1 MLARLVVPLAVLA
14 ANGPLSCQQ
23 YSWVRSPVNG
33 HEYALT
39 AATTWTSAENA
50 AGVAGA
56 HLATIRSVEEQQW
69 VESQF
74 GVAENLWIGLNDAA
88 TEGQFVWSSGELS
101 PYRNW
106 CPNEPNGGIGG
117 RPDEDYVHLAAFPGQ
132 CTGQWNDAPDAR
144 SYRGLVERIPR
155 SGVLI
160 WDRVVGISAR
170 SGHGAVYDPVRQA
183 GVYLDSQANGE
194 QMEFANGQWQLST
207 AAAALPPV
215 RGYAIAPDP
224 VRRRVVLFGGV
235 TTSGVPAGTWFYDGN
250 GWGSGGVPV
259 EPPPRTGH
267 AMAYDEVAQV
277 VLLFG
282 GRALDG
288 TLLNDTWYLDSHGWN
303 LVLMP
308 SPPQSRHDHGMAFDS
323 HSGRVMLIGGNAS
336 ADYHSPLFDVMV
348 WDGSAWQPGPRLPQ
362 RRVGAAVGKAPGGGV
377 LVVDGVQ
384 DYGLV
389 TDTLRWDGARWQN
402 LGPRQT
408 LRRNASVVLDESQG
422 RAVLVGGT
430 AFDVW
435 NQWATFGQFAE
446 SETFDGTTWS
456 RDPRSPPGPRMAAG
470 MTTDTVLG
478 RFLVYGGSR
487 YCGNL
492 SESWCFDGDRWT
504 MTPTQT
510 SQTYGVE
517 IVYDSNRQTV
527 YAIGGEGDD
536 CGYGYWT
543 GPGHLPPM
551 FPAIG
556 TVMDHQLA
564 YDAHRDRVMMIGGWV
579 GSGGPSVTNPGVLEY
594 NGDPQSEWQLIVPTV
609 QRRGTIVYIPTL
621 QACVLQDSQGLWK
634 WTGQDWQALGTA
646 PGSMSHFDPTRQRM
660 VFFDATHTH
669 AWAWDGSNFVEN
681 SVLGPAPDRPGY
693 GFYHPAR
700 RVFYYVGSESTDV
713 WTLRHSNSAE
723 HASTS
728 PGCPGSNGVPAART
742 DTLPWIGDTFAVQF
756 ESVPIGAAVGVI
768 LGLSNSLL
776 PGGVPLPLDLG
787 PIGMPGCLLA
797 NSNEDLLLAPG
808 GRWTMTIPNSLN
820 LIGAVFFDQAI
831 VLERSANAFGAILSD
846 GSRGVIGV
854 R

>member
-1 MLARLVVPLAVLA
+1 MLARLVVSLA
-14 ANGPLSCQQ
+14 AFAVSSPLSCQQ
-23 YSWVRSPVNG
+23 YSWALSPVNG

-69 VESQF
+69 IESQF
-74 GVAENLWIGLNDAA
+74 GVAESLWIGLNDAA

-106 CPNEPNGGIGG
+106 CRNEPNGGTGG

-132 CTGQWNDAPDAR
+132 CTGEWNDAPDAR

-155 SGVLI
+155 SGVLV

-170 SGHGAVYDPVRQA
+170 AGHGAVYDPVRQT
-183 GVYLDSQANGE
+183 GVYLDTEANGE
-194 QMEFANGQWQLST
+194 QMELANGQWHL
-207 AAAALPPV
+207 AAAAGGGLPPV

-224 VRRRVVLFGGV
+224 VRRRIVLFGGV

-259 EPPPRTGH
+259 EPPPRTRH
-267 AMAYDEVAQV
+267 AMAYDEIAQV
-277 VLLFG
+277 VVLFG

-288 TLLNDTWYLDSHGWN
+288 TMLNDTWFLDANGWN
-303 LVLMP
+303 YVPM
-308 SPPQSRHDHGMAFDS
+308 SNPPQARLGHGMAFDS
-323 HSGRVMLIGGNAS
+323 YSGRVMLIGGSVDDTGTSNM
-336 ADYHSPLFDVMV
+336 ADVHF
-348 WDGSAWQPGPRLPQ
+348 WDGTSWQAGPGLRDT
-362 RRVGAAVGKAPGGGV
+362 RMDAAVGKAPGGGV
-377 LVVDGVQ
+377 LVVDGV
-384 DYGLV
+384 GLL
-389 TDTLRWDGARWQN
+389 TTETETLRWNGVSWDHLGTRRALRSGAS
-402 LGPRQT
+402 L
-408 LRRNASVVLDESQG
+408 VFDESLA
-422 RAVLVGGT
+422 RTVLVGGT
-430 AFDVW
+430 SFDLYLPSYR
-435 NQWATFGQFAE
+435 FGEFAE
-446 SETFDGTTWS
+446 VETFDGTTWS

-470 MTTDTVLG
+470 MTTDTILG

-487 YCGNL
+487 FCTNL
-492 SESWCFDGDRWT
+492 PESWCFDGDRWT
-504 MTPTQT
+504 MTPAGRT
-510 SQTYGVE
+510 QTYGVE
-517 IVYDSNRQTV
+517 IVYDSTRQVV
-527 YAIGGEGDD
+527 YAIGGEEDD
-536 CGYGYWT
+536 CARDGMWT
-543 GPGHLPPM
+543 GPGQLPAM
-551 FPAIG
+551 FQAGATIMG
-556 TVMDHQLA
+556 HQLA

-579 GSGGPSVTNPGVLEY
+579 RYVTNPGVLEY
-594 NGDPQSEWQLIVPTV
+594 NGDPQSEWQLIVPSV
-609 QRRGTIVYIPTL
+609 QRWGTIAYMPTL

-660 VFFDATHTH
+660 VFFDATHSR
-669 AWAWDGSNFVEN
+669 AWAWDGSNFLEN

-742 DTLPWIGDTFAVQF
+742 DTVPWIGDTFAVQF
-756 ESVPIGAAVGVI
+756 ENVPSGAAVGVI
-768 LGLSNSLL
+768 LGLSSSLL